1 MSRSER
7 RRRRARRVRRQRILL
22 ATAVL
27 ALGAMCASFTFD
39 EPEDVASEAV
49 KTEKVAVAEV
59 VFREDEDEY
68 QIVHL
73 PVETGEPL
81 DAEPMATE
89 TAEAVPAEE
98 PEPFFEEI
106 PLDRE
111 TQSCIL
117 NWCEEYGV
125 PHSIALGVIQ
135 SESSFQ
141 PDAENGSCY
150 GYMQINSINREWL
163 GDAIGLR
170 I

>member
-106 PLDRE
+106 PLDRKR
-111 TQSCIL
+111 S
-117 NWCEEYGV
+117 
-125 PHSIALGVIQ
+125 PAS
-135 SESSFQ
+135 
-141 PDAENGSCY
+141 
-150 GYMQINSINREWL
+150 
-163 GDAIGLR
+163 
-170 I
+170 

>member
-89 TAEAVPAEE
+89 TAEAVPEEE

-125 PHSIALGVIQ
+125 P
-135 SESSFQ
+135 
-141 PDAENGSCY
+141 GSHPV
-150 GYMQINSINREWL
+150 GEFVS
-163 GDAIGLR
+163 A
-170 I
+170 

>member
-73 PVETGEPL
+73 PVERENRSMPSQWQQKRRKQCQRKSRSRSLRRSRWTGKRS
-81 DAEPMATE
+81 
-89 TAEAVPAEE
+89 PA
-98 PEPFFEEI
+98 
-106 PLDRE
+106 
-111 TQSCIL
+111 S
-117 NWCEEYGV
+117 
-125 PHSIALGVIQ
+125 
-135 SESSFQ
+135 
-141 PDAENGSCY
+141 
-150 GYMQINSINREWL
+150 
-163 GDAIGLR
+163 
-170 I
+170 